1 MTGRPSVIVIG
12 DVMTDIIVKL
22 NTSIAA
28 DADTP
33 AHIET
38 HIGGAAANL
47 ARWLVFQGA
56 AVRLI
61 GRVGVADHARLTT
74 ELTEIGVEA
83 RLGPDH
89 TCHTGTLVCLVD
101 QTGERSFL
109 TDRGANDALST
120 DDAPIDVLDECQHL
134 HVSGY
139 ALTAPGPR
147 QAVGALIQEASA
159 RGLTVSVDPGSVTLI
174 KDLGADTFLDA
185 TRRATLIC
193 PNAAEAA
200 ALTGH
205 AAREDQLRVLSECYP
220 LVIIKD
226 GKNGAQ
232 LFEKESEQMPHAAA
246 PSEPAVDTTGAG
258 DAFLACFLAAWLG
271 DTPLANCLEQATRAG
286 RDAIR
291 HLGGG
296 PPNR

>member
-1 MTGRPSVIVIG
+1 MTGKPSAVVVG

-22 NTSIAA
+22 NMPIAA
-28 DADTP
+28 GTDTP

-47 ARWLVFQGA
+47 ARWLASDGV
-56 AVRLI
+56 AVRLV
-61 GRVGVADHARLTT
+61 GRVGADDHAQFRT
-74 ELTEIGVEA
+74 EFAKIGIDA
-83 RLGPDH
+83 RLGSDRTH
-89 TCHTGTLVCLVD
+89 KTGTLICLVD

-109 TDRGANDALST
+109 TDRGANDALSRE
-120 DDAPIDVLDECQHL
+120 DAAIEVLDGCQHL

-139 ALTAPGPR
+139 ALTAPGAR
-147 QAVGALIQEASA
+147 QTVCTLMQEAST
-159 RGLTVSVDPGSVTLI
+159 RGLTISVDPGSVSLI
-174 KDLGADTFLDA
+174 EDLGASGFLDA
-185 TRRATLIC
+185 TRLATLIC
-193 PNAAEAA
+193 PNTAEAA
-200 ALTGH
+200 ALTGQ
-205 AAREDQLRVLSECYP
+205 AARKDQFVALRERYP

-232 LFEKESEQMPHAAA
+232 LFENESEQMLHAAA
-246 PSEPAVDTTGAG
+246 PSEPAVDATGAG

-286 RDAIR
+286 GNATR